1 MIVIDSSYSLSESEL
16 EWTAI
21 RSGGPGGQNV
31 NKVATAV
38 HLRFDITKSLLPTL
52 YKQRLF
58 RLNDQRIS
66 KDGIIV
72 IKAQRYRSQD
82 KNREEA
88 LLRLQTLL
96 KSVTQSPKL
105 RRATRPTKSSQQR
118 RMDRKSRHG
127 KQKILRSK
135 PRVD

>member
-52 YKQRLF
+52 YKQRLV

>member
-52 YKQRLF
+52 YKQRLL

-127 KQKILRSK
+127 KQKLLRSK

>member
-38 HLRFDITKSLLPTL
+38 HLRFDITKSSLPTL
-52 YKQRLF
+52 YKQRLL

>member
-52 YKQRLF
+52 YKQRLL

-135 PRVD
+135 PRLD

>member
-52 YKQRLF
+52 YKQRLL

>member
-1 MIVIDSSYSLSESEL
+1 MDGYSL
-16 EWTAI
+16 WWP
-21 RSGGPGGQNV
+21 RWQNV

-52 YKQRLF
+52 YKQRLL

-135 PRVD
+135 PRLD

>member
-1 MIVIDSSYSLSESEL
+1 MS
-16 EWTAI
+16 
-21 RSGGPGGQNV
+21 

-52 YKQRLF
+52 YKQRLL

-135 PRVD
+135 PRLD

>member
-1 MIVIDSSYSLSESEL
+1 MIVVDSSYYLPESEL

-38 HLRFDITKSLLPTL
+38 HLRFNITKSSLPAL
-52 YKQRLF
+52 YKQRLLL
-58 RLNDQRIS
+58 LNDQRIS
-66 KDGIIV
+66 KDGMIV